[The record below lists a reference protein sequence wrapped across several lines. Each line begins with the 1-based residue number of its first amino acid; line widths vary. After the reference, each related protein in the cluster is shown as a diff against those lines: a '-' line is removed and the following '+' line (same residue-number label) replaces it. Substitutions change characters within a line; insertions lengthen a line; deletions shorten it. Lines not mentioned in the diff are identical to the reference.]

1 MRGVVVDEERQMII
15 NRLNR
20 IEGQVKG
27 IRKMIEEEQQCSEI
41 LMQIAAVKAAVNK
54 VGTIVFQT
62 HFRQCLERAIQ
73 EGEDLEFVDDVM
85 KMLGK
90 YIG

>member
-1 MRGVVVDEERQMII
+1 MDEERQMLV

-27 IRKMIEEEQQCSEI
+27 IRKMIEEEQNCSEI
-41 LMQIAAVKAAVNK
+41 MMQIAAVKAAVNR
-54 VGTIVFQT
+54 VGTLVFQT
-62 HFRQCLERAIQ
+62 HFRRCLETAMTEKQ
-73 EGEDLEFVDDVM
+73 DLNFVDDVM
-85 KMLGK
+85 NMLGK

>member
-1 MRGVVVDEERQMII
+1 MSDERQNVI

-27 IRKMIEEEQQCSEI
+27 IRKMIEEEQSCAEI
-41 LMQIAAVKAAVNK
+41 MMQIAAVKAAVSK
-54 VGTIVFQT
+54 VGTLVFQT
-62 HFRQCLERAIQ
+62 HFRHCLETAIADGDTDFI
-73 EGEDLEFVDDVM
+73 EEVM

-90 YIG
+90 YID

>member
-1 MRGVVVDEERQMII
+1 MHEERQNII

-27 IRKMIEEEQQCSEI
+27 IRKMVEEEQSCAEVM
-41 LMQIAAVKAAVNK
+41 MQIAAVKAAVNR
-54 VGTIVFQT
+54 VGTVMFET
-62 HFRQCLERAIQ
+62 HFRDCLEKAIR
-73 EGEDLEFVDDVM
+73 EGEDLDFVDDVM

-90 YIG
+90 YIS

>member
-1 MRGVVVDEERQMII
+1 MREERQNII

-27 IRKMIEEEQQCSEI
+27 IRKMIEEEQSCAEI
-41 LMQIAAVKAAVNK
+41 MMQIAAVKSAVNR
-54 VGTIVFQT
+54 VGTVMFET
-62 HFRQCLERAIQ
+62 HFRDCLEKAIH
-73 EGEDLEFVDDVM
+73 EGEDLDFVDDVM

-90 YIG
+90 YIS